1 MRDDEAVEGMEAALI
16 RVTEIVRR
24 KDSELEALRRTV
36 ERECDERVRLL
47 GRVQQLEG
55 AAAAPPPPAP
65 VVYAEPE
72 MYSTKPAPPKQA
84 PKLSGTLSGLT
95 DASRSATNPAASYA
109 QLGRARQTGS
119 RGRGRRPSV

>member
-1 MRDDEAVEGMEAALI
+1 M
-16 RVTEIVRR
+16 TEIVRR

-36 ERECDERVRLL
+36 ERECAERVRLL

-72 MYSTKPAPPKQA
+72 MYSTKPAPPKAA

-95 DASRSATNPAASYA
+95 DASRSATNPAASSA